1 MSAFRTLVELALSA
15 PIINP
20 QLIMSCADEDR
31 ELGDLHGWSNDVDS
45 LVAAFES
52 QGDCLLGLRSDT
64 ATGVAQFEAATS
76 GTNYISWG
84 AFLCI
89 DQDGEP
95 DELVIDYTVNPTM
108 QKIHD
113 AWMAVIYS

>member
-1 MSAFRTLVELALSA
+1 MSAEFRSLVELALSA

-31 ELGDLHGWSNDVDS
+31 ELGDLHDWSNDVDS

-52 QGDCLLGLRSDT
+52 QGDCLLGLRSESAD
-64 ATGVAQFEAATS
+64 GKP
-76 GTNYISWG
+76 ISWG
-84 AFLCI
+84 AFFCI
-89 DQDGEP
+89 DQGGEP
-95 DELVIDYTVNPTM
+95 DELVIDYTNNEVM

-113 AWMAVIYS
+113 AWMAVIYQ